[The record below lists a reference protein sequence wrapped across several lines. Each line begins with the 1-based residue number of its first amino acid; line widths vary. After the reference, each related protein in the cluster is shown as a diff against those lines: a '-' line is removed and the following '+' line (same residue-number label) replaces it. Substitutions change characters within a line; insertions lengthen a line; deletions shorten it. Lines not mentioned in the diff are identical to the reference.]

1 MVKWFYYSQIRGRY
15 ISQLPQKLDRD
26 LRTIKESTQP
36 FDELLAVIAE
46 ERPLEVTPNE
56 FEGRSIS
63 HPLYPMIRWLFK
75 SREAYCF
82 TTGVKLR
89 QPMGKRYA
97 LENDHIFPFSKLKA
111 AGYGP
116 ENRLKYSLAQELTNR
131 AVLTLVANRT
141 KSATDAQ
148 SYLSEIKARNPDA
161 LDRQCV
167 PEDEDL
173 WGTEHYE
180 EFLKAR
186 RELLAR
192 ELNAFLAS
200 ITATKSS
207 KAPISLAEMIAEGE
221 SEELEFKQ
229 TLRWDIKEGR
239 VNKGLEDVVLKTI
252 AAFGNSFGGGTLLLG
267 VSDRGEATGLD
278 HDYVALGDADK
289 DRFEL
294 HLRNLVNREIGEGFC
309 AAKMKV
315 SFPIVNEIEIC
326 RVDIKRADIPI
337 IIEQA
342 DKNGVKQQKF
352 YARSGNSSPE
362 LPLAEVPAYLK
373 QRFG

>member
-1 MVKWFYYSQIRGRY
+1 
-15 ISQLPQKLDRD
+15 
-26 LRTIKESTQP
+26 
-36 FDELLAVIAE
+36 
-46 ERPLEVTPNE
+46 
-56 FEGRSIS
+56 
-63 HPLYPMIRWLFK
+63 
-75 SREAYCF
+75 
-82 TTGVKLR
+82 
-89 QPMGKRYA
+89 
-97 LENDHIFPFSKLKA
+97 
-111 AGYGP
+111 
-116 ENRLKYSLAQELTNR
+116 
-131 AVLTLVANRT
+131 
-141 KSATDAQ
+141 
-148 SYLSEIKARNPDA
+148 
-161 LDRQCV
+161 
-167 PEDEDL
+167 
-173 WGTEHYE
+173 
-180 EFLKAR
+180 
-186 RELLAR
+186 
-192 ELNAFLAS
+192 
-200 ITATKSS
+200 
-207 KAPISLAEMIAEGE
+207 MIAEGE